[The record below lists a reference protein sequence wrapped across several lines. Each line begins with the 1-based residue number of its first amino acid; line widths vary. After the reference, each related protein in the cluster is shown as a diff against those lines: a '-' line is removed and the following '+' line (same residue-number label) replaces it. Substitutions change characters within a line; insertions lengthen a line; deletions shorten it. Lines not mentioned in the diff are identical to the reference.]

1 VEGTAIK
8 LSETKWQ
15 VILSD
20 GSILTTEQND
30 LLDSSKFFVKKAL
43 NRVSI
48 AEERKAAQKVK
59 RRRQIEHKAQEAVM
73 LESARE
79 ERRKRDKEEFEKM
92 SVSIAAGTESGNP
105 YDFKDFEELL
115 LRLRAPFKTT
125 IDGFAITVAEN
136 DAAIMMED
144 AALEVVKKRILGEN
158 KRKNDDDT
166 TTNNNK
172 KQRRT
177 GGNAAVSTVYGAT
190 HLVAHHSSHRRDL
203 KQNKKAREKA
213 LTGMDRELKNIQV
226 TMLLVEKR
234 RKHFVLLGR
243 ERSMAI
249 RAHAQ
254 TEEQDLVTAGPC
266 VAGSEI
272 NEPVLDIIPVESV
285 REYWEI

>member
-1 VEGTAIK
+1 MINSTKIAMQPVEISYISSSSDKSSDSNKSSDDDADAAVVLQKWVEGTAIK

-20 GSILTTEQND
+20 GSIVETEQND

-136 DAAIMMED
+136 DAVIMMED

-158 KRKNDDDT
+158 KRKKNDDDT

-172 KQRRT
+172 KQ
-177 GGNAAVSTVYGAT
+177 
-190 HLVAHHSSHRRDL
+190 
-203 KQNKKAREKA
+203 
-213 LTGMDRELKNIQV
+213 
-226 TMLLVEKR
+226 
-234 RKHFVLLGR
+234 
-243 ERSMAI
+243 
-249 RAHAQ
+249 
-254 TEEQDLVTAGPC
+254 
-266 VAGSEI
+266 
-272 NEPVLDIIPVESV
+272 
-285 REYWEI
+285 